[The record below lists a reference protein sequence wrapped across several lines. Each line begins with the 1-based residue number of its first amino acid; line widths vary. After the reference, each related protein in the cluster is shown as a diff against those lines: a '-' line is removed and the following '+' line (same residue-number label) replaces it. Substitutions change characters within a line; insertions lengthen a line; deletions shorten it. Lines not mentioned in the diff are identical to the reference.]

1 MTNPLSKTEAHVWR
15 IKLDLDDAVAGALE
29 GCLSPDERARADKF
43 AFPHLRRRFVVSRAR
58 LRQVLG
64 EYLDLDA
71 GAVAF
76 EYGSRG
82 KPALSGNRGIEFN
95 LSHAQDT
102 ALIAVA
108 RYPVGVDIEF
118 TGREIAVE
126 DIARRF
132 FSPEEAEQLLALPAA
147 DRRAAFFTCWT
158 RKEAYIKGT
167 GQGLWH
173 DLQKFSVSLLPGHSP
188 GLLDD
193 QADPAAPVY
202 WRIHALNVPT
212 GFTAALAVRCST
224 EPVMIK
230 DRSLAE

>member
-15 IKLDLDDAVAGALE
+15 INLDLDDTSASALE

-58 LRQVLG
+58 LRQVLSG
-64 EYLDLDA
+64 YLDLDA
-71 GAVAF
+71 GAIAF
-76 EYGSRG
+76 EYGPRG
-82 KPALSGNRGIEFN
+82 KPALSGKSGIEFN

-132 FSPEEAEQLLALPAA
+132 FSPEESEQVLALPAA
-147 DRRAAFFTCWT
+147 ERRAAFFTCWT

-173 DLQKFSVSLLPGHSP
+173 DLQEFSVSLLPGHAP
-188 GLLDD
+188 GLVNDKS
-193 QADPAAPVY
+193 DPSASAH
-202 WRIHALNVPT
+202 WRIHALKVPP
-212 GFTAALAVRCST
+212 GFTGALAVRCST
-224 EPVMIK
+224 EPVTIK
-230 DRSLAE
+230 DRCLAS